1 MPFAKQLAAC
11 WRMGRTGRSDEAL
24 AESRRLYGLA
34 EAAEDGLGMAECLT
48 QIAWFCLQLGLADE
62 GIDCAVAAKEL
73 WSQHGR
79 THGHANASAI
89 YSWLLV
95 EMGLVDEGFAE
106 AETAMR
112 LAEMQPDRGMLAF
125 AMNTKAIALMYC
137 RQDHLAGPLLD
148 RCLELVTGLD
158 ARSEEALYRT
168 NLAYSQVSM
177 AEAAESRGD
186 MAEGR
191 RLRELAIVTNDRA
204 IAVAEGC
211 GDSWSL
217 RTALCNGAEYHV
229 LTGNIALARTYLAR
243 WEAVAGTVGLRER
256 IHYIYTS
263 AELLTHSG
271 QLAEALALSE
281 EAVALAADN
290 ANADHK
296 ANTIRRLAEV
306 HEALGNFEQA
316 LGLYKQFHTAYQ
328 RQMGDVTRRRAQLVE
343 MQLQTRKLQA
353 RAAVFEEQAGQD
365 ALTGLPNRRR
375 FDAAIEEL
383 RGSRFCLGILDLDH
397 FKAVNDSYSHLVGDA
412 VLRRAAELLNGLG
425 WGMQAFRLGG
435 EEFALLFADLD
446 IEPAAAVAEAVREAF
461 SRADWSDLGPGL
473 RVTASIGLAVAGRGM
488 EQAELMAIA
497 DRRLY
502 RAKAQGRDRLV
513 ATDAVEELE
522 PPAQSFG

>member
-1 MPFAKQLAAC
+1 
-11 WRMGRTGRSDEAL
+11 MGRTGRSVEAM
-24 AESRRLYGLA
+24 AEARRLYGMA
-34 EAAEDGLGMAECLT
+34 QEAEDGPGMAECLT
-48 QIAWFCLQLGLADE
+48 QIAWFCLQLGYADE
-62 GIDCAVAAKEL
+62 GIDCAVAAKDL
-73 WSQHGR
+73 WSQQGN

-137 RQDHLAGPLLD
+137 RQDHLAVPLLEK
-148 RCLELVTGLD
+148 CLELIAGLD
-158 ARSEEALYRT
+158 AGPEEALYLT
-168 NLAYSQVSM
+168 NIAYSQVSM

-186 MAEGR
+186 MAEGH
-191 RLRELAIVTNDRA
+191 RLREIAIGNNDRA
-204 IAVAEGC
+204 IAAAQAC

-229 LTGNIALARTYLAR
+229 LVGNSERAEAYLQR
-243 WEAVAGTVGLRER
+243 WDGVAGAVGLRER
-256 IHYIYTS
+256 IHYLYTR
-263 AELLTHSG
+263 AELLTRTG
-271 QLAEALALSE
+271 RLNEALTLSE
-281 EAVALAADN
+281 EAVALAAEN

-316 LGLYKQFHTAYQ
+316 LALHKQFHVAYQ

-353 RAAVFEEQAGQD
+353 RAAAFEEQAGQD

-375 FDAAIEEL
+375 FDADIAEL
-383 RGSRFCLGILDLDH
+383 HGSRFCLGILDLDH

-412 VLRRAAELLNGLG
+412 VLRRAAELLTGLG
-425 WGMQAFRLGG
+425 WGMRAFRLGG
-435 EEFALLFADLD
+435 EEFALLFPDLD
-446 IEPAAAVAEAVREAF
+446 IGPATAVAEAVREAF
-461 SRADWSDLGPGL
+461 SQADWSDLGPGL
-473 RVTASIGLAVAGRGM
+473 RVTASIGLAAMARGM
-488 EQAELMAIA
+488 DQSELMAVA

-513 ATDAVEELE
+513 ASDAMEELDL
-522 PPAQSFG
+522 PA

>member
-1 MPFAKQLAAC
+1 
-11 WRMGRTGRSDEAL
+11 MGRTGRSGEAM

-34 EAAEDGLGMAECLT
+34 QAAEDGPAMAECLT
-48 QIAWFCLQLGLADE
+48 QIAWFCLQLGHADE

-73 WSQHGR
+73 WNQLGH
-79 THGHANASAI
+79 TFGHANASAI

-125 AMNTKAIALMYC
+125 AMNAKAIALLYC
-137 RQDHLAGPLLD
+137 RQDQLAVPMIE
-148 RCLELVTGLD
+148 RCLELVAGLD
-158 ARSEEALYRT
+158 APSERALYLT

-177 AEAAESRGD
+177 AEAAESRGEMD
-186 MAEGR
+186 EGR
-191 RLRELAIVTNDRA
+191 GLRETAIISNDRA
-204 IAVAEGC
+204 IAAAEGC

-229 LTGNIALARTYLAR
+229 LLGDIPRARTYLAR
-243 WEAVAGTVGLRER
+243 WATVDGPVGLRER
-256 IHYIYTS
+256 IHHLYTS
-263 AELLTHSG
+263 AELLTRSG
-271 QLAEALALSE
+271 RLSEALALCE
-281 EAVALAADN
+281 EAVALAAEN

-316 LGLYKQFHTAYQ
+316 LALYKQFHIAYQ

-353 RAAVFEEQAGQD
+353 RAAAFEEQAGQD

-375 FDAAIEEL
+375 FDTAIAEL
-383 RGSRFCLGILDLDH
+383 RGTRFCLGFLDLDH
-397 FKAVNDSYSHLVGDA
+397 SKAVNDSYSHLVGDA
-412 VLRRAAELLNGLG
+412 VLRRTAELLGGLG
-425 WGMQAFRLGG
+425 WGMRAFRLGG
-435 EEFALLFADLD
+435 EEFALLFPDLD
-446 IEPAAAVAEAVREAF
+446 IGPATAVAEAVREAF
-461 SRADWSDLGPGL
+461 SQADWSDLGPGL
-473 RVTASIGLAVAGRGM
+473 RVTASIGLAAAHGM
-488 EQAELMAIA
+488 EQVEIMAVA

-513 ATDAVEELE
+513 ASDAVEELE
-522 PPAQSFG
+522 LPA